1 MPNWS
6 DQPYTVLDVNRMSER
21 ERKVRKV
28 HILLQFTVLDN
39 RHLHGESLGKRIY
52 D

>member
-21 ERKVRKV
+21 ERKV
-28 HILLQFTVLDN
+28 HILLQFTVLN
-39 RHLHGESLGKRIY
+39 NLHLRGEPLGKRIY